1 MRNYRELK
9 VWEKAHELTLAVY
22 TSTAVFPPQERFG
35 LVSQMRRA
43 AVSIGGNIAE
53 GCGKNSDADFCR
65 FLQIALGSA
74 TELEYYLF
82 LSVDL
87 GFLKSGAEQELL
99 RQASELKRMLTRF
112 IQAITPK
119 ARRAKA

>member
-9 VWEKAHELTLAVY
+9 VWEKAHELTLAIY
-22 TSTAVFPPQERFG
+22 KNTASFPPQERFG

-43 AVSIGGNIAE
+43 AGSIGGNIAE
-53 GCGKNSDADFCR
+53 GCGKTSNADFCR
-65 FLQIALGSA
+65 FLQIALGST
-74 TELEYYLF
+74 TELEYYLV

-87 GFLKSGAEQELL
+87 GFLKSGNEQQLL
-99 RQASELKRMLTRF
+99 RQASELKKMLTRF

-119 ARRAKA
+119 ARGATA